1 MEARAAARAD
11 RSCRVSITPDWRWR
25 TLPGSARGAAMFLK
39 ARPSTPTRL
48 ALLGAVMAGLLLA
61 LALAASPQLH
71 ELLHH
76 DGDRQEHVCLA
87 TILQAGGF
95 EDVLVVIMAV
105 EPMTE
110 VIATAPL
117 CDVEEAESFFLSC
130 RVLEHAPPF
139 VS

>member
-1 MEARAAARAD
+1 
-11 RSCRVSITPDWRWR
+11 
-25 TLPGSARGAAMFLK
+25 MFLK
-39 ARPSTPTRL
+39 LRPSTGPRL
-48 ALLGAVMAGLLLA
+48 VLIGAVVAGLLLA

-76 DGDRQEHVCLA
+76 DGEDQEHVCLA

-95 EDVLVVIMAV
+95 EEVLVVIMAV

-117 CDVEEAESFFLSC
+117 RDVEEAGSFFLSC

-139 VS
+139 LS